1 MSREELLDWCE
12 EGTVVL
18 EGEEYDRAIVGVSTD
33 GRLVYDYDELVNVLM
48 EDMTSEEA
56 MDYLDYNTLR
66 AIPYMGD
73 KAPIIMRRID
83 WEVTNE

>member
-1 MSREELLDWCE
+1 MNREELLDWCE
-12 EGTVVL
+12 EGTVIL
-18 EGEEYDRAIVGVSTD
+18 EGEEYDQAIVGISTD
-33 GRLVYDYDELVNVLM
+33 GKLVYDYDELVNVLM
-48 EDMTSEEA
+48 EDMTPEEA

-83 WEVTNE
+83 WEVM